1 MCVHHLLLKTH
12 LLSGIDM
19 FLYNGS
25 GTGLKTPKPLL
36 AAPCHQGSSCTAPKA
51 NCKGTYNTK
60 SNMDLRNQYLSV
72 VFFLSNSTD
81 VVFFQSLGGQTN
93 STGVYSGHPHSLWA
107 ATSLQPR
114 AHSVNQQ
121 AQPHRHTVNIACHK
135 NVTAMVTHLLK
146 LGILGQKLPIS
157 HHSWPQPILLCTNR
171 APLIALTAL
180 LVNAVETML
189 DLTAW
194 MIKAVK
200 MGEIFQ
206 RVWFDNQQL
215 SRVSLMFVASNP
227 IFNVFLT
234 RRLNLPYFY
243 KLVYNPINY
252 RYIYHKS

>member
-1 MCVHHLLLKTH
+1 VHHLLLKTH

-72 VFFLSNSTD
+72 VFFLSNSTG
-81 VVFFQSLGGQTN
+81 VVFSNLWGAKQIPQGSILDILKVYGLRSL
-93 STGVYSGHPHSLWA
+93 
-107 ATSLQPR
+107 PR

-200 MGEIFQ
+200 MGDFFQ